1 MTITSDKKSQVII
14 ESFKLHFRAVVVKH
28 LKFSN
33 SLKATQLFESILIF
47 SRVNLTKVGKNRF
60 FLLIKV
66 WAEVLKPGSWIL
78 WYSVAVSSCG

>member
-60 FLLIKV
+60 LLIKV

-78 WYSVAVSSCG
+78 WYPVGVSSCG